1 MNRIA
6 ETDLPVHIQGLEIGT
21 ISRSRALQDALLF
34 DYSDKAQAQH
44 AVSLTMPVMPD
55 QYDSMMALHPVFE
68 MNLPE
73 GALRER
79 LTLMFAKLRPGFDD
93 LELLRVVGASQI
105 GRLRYGD
112 VAALALDVPAQNLQA
127 LLSFKGAEDL
137 FADLVVRYAHFSGL
151 SGVQPKVLLRAEAS
165 DGLPSWFARM
175 TDKGAT
181 HIVKAFDAT
190 AYPEL
195 AANEY
200 FCMRAAGHAG
210 LNVAKVALSSN
221 RKVLVV
227 DRFDLTEQG
236 QYLAFEDFCVLSAMR
251 AAGRYNA
258 SYEDLALR
266 VGQFVSPAHLLA
278 AYEQL
283 LGSVML
289 ACVIGNGDAHL
300 KNFGVLYEHYGSQV
314 RMAPVYDMLSTR
326 VYEPRDVMALSLA
339 GSKAWPSKAKLFA
352 YGRLACQLSSTQVR
366 QVHER
371 VLAGVELAGRELERY
386 AQAHPN
392 FAGAAQRLQAMFAKG
407 LQTFA

>member
-1 MNRIA
+1 
-6 ETDLPVHIQGLEIGT
+6 LPVQIQGLQVGT
-21 ISRSRALQDALLF
+21 IARSRALQDALLF
-34 DYSDKAQAQH
+34 DYSDEAQAQH
-44 AVSLTMPVMPD
+44 AVSLTMPVVPD

-79 LTLMFAKLRPGFDD
+79 LTLMFAKLTPGFDD

-112 VAALALDVPAQNLQA
+112 AAALALDVPVQNLQA

-137 FADLVVRYAHFSGL
+137 FADLVTRYAHFSGL
-151 SGVQPKVLLRAEAS
+151 SGVQPKVLLRAEPSA
-165 DGLPSWFARM
+165 DLPAWFERM

-181 HIVKAFDAT
+181 HIVKAFDAKV
-190 AYPEL
+190 YPEL

-200 FCMRAAGHAG
+200 FCMRAAAHAG
-210 LNVAKVALSSN
+210 LNVAKVSLASN

-251 AAGRYNA
+251 SSGRYNA

-266 VGQFVSPAHLLA
+266 VGQFVSPNYLLR

-300 KNFGVLYEHYGSQV
+300 KNFGVLYEHYGSPV
-314 RMAPVYDMLSTR
+314 CMAPVYDMLSTC
-326 VYEPRDVMALSLA
+326 VYEPRDVMALALA
-339 GSKAWPSKAKLFA
+339 GSKAWPTKATLFGF
-352 YGRLACQLSSTQVR
+352 GRVACQLSSTQVR

-371 VLAGVELAGRELERY
+371 VLAGVELAGFEVVQY
-386 AQAHPN
+386 AQAHPD
-392 FAGAAQRLQAMFAKG
+392 FATAAQRLQAMFAKG
-407 LQTFA
+407 LQTYR